1 MPRSETDTAYFM
13 RRAREET
20 YLALSA
26 PRIDVALAHR
36 GLAIQYSDRARSAFA
51 HFEGGPA
58 K

>member
-1 MPRSETDTAYFM
+1 MPRSETDAAYFM

-26 PRIDVALAHR
+26 QRSDVASAHR
-36 GLAIQYSDRARSAFA
+36 GLSIQYSDRARSAFP
-51 HFEGGPA
+51 HFEGTVE